1 MAKIIAILMILLVA
15 GSAMG
20 DGDDRPKV
28 PYCPIV
34 LDNLTPCLPYVL
46 ENEAKPAK
54 VCCNG
59 VLDLSHSAGN
69 KEGRQNICDC
79 IKAEAILM
87 NMPLDNFSKISSLPK
102 ACGLLIN
109 LPPISNNTDCSTGTV
124 PSCPD
129 IMNQLT
135 PCISHLLQ
143 GWQSRLRLAVTV
155 CNTSPST
162 QTAGKIGGLYVAAS
176 KGLKIE
182 EGEFGDV

>member
-1 MAKIIAILMILLVA
+1 MAKIIAILMLLLVA

-87 NMPLDNFSKISSLPK
+87 NMPLDNFSKFSSLPK

-109 LPPISNNTDCSTGTV
+109 LPPISNNTDCSTV
-124 PSCPD
+124 D
-129 IMNQLT
+129 
-135 PCISHLLQ
+135 
-143 GWQSRLRLAVTV
+143 
-155 CNTSPST
+155 
-162 QTAGKIGGLYVAAS
+162 
-176 KGLKIE
+176 
-182 EGEFGDV
+182 